1 MIGRNLNNGHE
12 NSIRSLTR
20 QRRANTNDN
29 LKVVLRL
36 GRTRCWLQKIEGIGR
51 CHLRLSIGLLWSLL
65 LWETITWLRVRMNR
79 SIQLLVLQLLL
90 LIGEVWVR
98 CGRLPSF
105 LQHLVYE
112 LLLRILVTIHRHLFL
127 FMVVLSAS
135 TWLVKSKYLPLLVR
149 GVLIVSLLVSK
160 HLLQLRNR
168 HGLLLI
174 FELVTHFYKFIT
186 DLTQMMHKWE
196 STEKLLPEWES

>member
-1 MIGRNLNNGHE
+1 M
-12 NSIRSLTR
+12 
-20 QRRANTNDN
+20 
-29 LKVVLRL
+29 
-36 GRTRCWLQKIEGIGR
+36 
-51 CHLRLSIGLLWSLL
+51 

-186 DLTQMMHKWE
+186 DLTGVLGFWGFGV
-196 STEKLLPEWES
+196 